1 MQSQSPCARASSAR
15 CSPAEHR
22 RGGVAERRR
31 SGERLDRLRFER
43 LRGSQRRQRGTCR
56 SISRPRRLRMR
67 TTRILT
73 CLQVHEHHRALE
85 TALANLKGSEEAPL
99 FPTDYAANL
108 NLAVLTALADAPD
121 CAIFATHSH
130 SITPQS
136 LMAQGLPLEVHKSH
150 NIFPIC
156 HTPSFPFIT
165 RHFLSLFFASRGASP
180 SLVIY
185 RHNDMGHLDECL
197 LASRA
202 PGELIVSDSLFSMDG
217 NCTHVRE
224 LTRLAKTHGAV
235 LLEDEAHATLVF
247 GSRGGGLA
255 VGLDIDLHV
264 GTLSKAFDTHGGF
277 VAFTA
282 KLKGLLL
289 AGARTAIYSTLCPCR
304 SSWLRRWP
312 CALQRIGCTR
322 LWANVA
328 ASWAATGIKP
338 ASPIM
343 PIVVGSEANAL
354 AMSAALLCDGFLVP
368 AIIPLLCRGA
378 LRGLGSRSLRRTR
391 WSKST
396 LWPPRS
402 NAAARSRW
410 PAERRRWRRG
420 RRPHLANQ

>member
-1 MQSQSPCARASSAR
+1 
-15 CSPAEHR
+15 
-22 RGGVAERRR
+22 
-31 SGERLDRLRFER
+31 
-43 LRGSQRRQRGTCR
+43 
-56 SISRPRRLRMR
+56 
-67 TTRILT
+67 
-73 CLQVHEHHRALE
+73 
-85 TALANLKGSEEAPL
+85 
-99 FPTDYAANL
+99 
-108 NLAVLTALADAPD
+108 
-121 CAIFATHSH
+121 
-130 SITPQS
+130 
-136 LMAQGLPLEVHKSH
+136 MAQGLPLEVHKSH
-150 NIFPIC
+150 NIFPILC
-156 HTPSFPFIT
+156 HTPSFPFIA
-165 RHFLSLFFASRGASP
+165 RHFLSFFASRGASP

-277 VAFTA
+277 GAFTA

-328 ASWAATGIKP
+328 ASGAATGITP

-368 AIIPLLCRGA
+368 VSIPLIVPRGTARLRIA
-378 LRGLGSRSLRRTR
+378 LSAAHTLEQIHAMAAALKRCCALEMAGRAAEVETRQTPPLGKPMIRLLTPRMGTFVRSSLRT
-391 WSKST
+391 
-396 LWPPRS
+396 
-402 NAAARSRW
+402 
-410 PAERRRWRRG
+410 
-420 RRPHLANQ
+420 